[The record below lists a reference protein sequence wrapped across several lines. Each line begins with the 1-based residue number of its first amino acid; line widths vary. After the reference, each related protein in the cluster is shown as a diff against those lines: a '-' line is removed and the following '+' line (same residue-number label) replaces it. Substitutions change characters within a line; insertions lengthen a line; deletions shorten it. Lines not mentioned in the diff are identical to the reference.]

1 MIKHILVACDG
12 SESADQ
18 AFALALDLAGRYG
31 ADLQVLAVAGPGEDE
46 AETEDAS
53 VIESSQ
59 AAFRHVLEPLRE
71 RAAAAGISAR
81 FDVAIGSPAE
91 QIVHWAEQRQV
102 ELIVVGHPGR
112 GLFSRL
118 ILGSV
123 AKQVIDH
130 AHCAVLVSR

>member
-1 MIKHILVACDG
+1 MKHILVACDG
-12 SESADQ
+12 SESADR
-18 AFALALDLAGRYG
+18 AFEMALDLADRYG

-46 AETEDAS
+46 DEAEDES
-53 VIESSQ
+53 VIEGSL
-59 AAFRHVLEPLRE
+59 ATFRHVLEPLRE
-71 RAAAAGISAR
+71 RAAAAGIATR
-81 FDVAIGSPAE
+81 VAVAVGQPAE
-91 QIVHWAEQRQV
+91 QIVAWADKEQA

-130 AHCAVLVSR
+130 AHCAVLVSP